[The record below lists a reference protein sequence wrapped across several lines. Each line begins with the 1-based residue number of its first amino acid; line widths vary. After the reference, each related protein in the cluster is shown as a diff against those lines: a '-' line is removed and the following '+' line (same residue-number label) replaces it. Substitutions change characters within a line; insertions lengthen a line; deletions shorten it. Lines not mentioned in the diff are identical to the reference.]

1 LLNCNNFY
9 HKKFY
14 ICPLF
19 QFKRSEIKLNFKYM
33 KTLTFLGV
41 LLTTSLLGY
50 SQQVSRDK
58 VVVEIGTGTW

>member
-1 LLNCNNFY
+1 
-9 HKKFY
+9 
-14 ICPLF
+14 
-19 QFKRSEIKLNFKYM
+19 M

-41 LLTTSLLGY
+41 LLITSLLGY